1 VIRAIVDPRVDPRAA
16 PTRVHL
22 PPNFKSVGPAVAAEN
37 PVHTVWTGRSGSVG
51 GMVSFLGLLLH
62 VLASPFRSQARL
74 EAEIIF
80 LRHQLNLL
88 RRRRPAKPRLTTAD
102 RLLFV
107 GLYRLVPSLLNA
119 AVIIQ
124 PDTIVRW
131 HRAGF
136 RSYWRWKSRSRGGRP
151 KVSVEVRNL
160 IRRMNAENPLWGAP
174 RIHGEL
180 LKLGI
185 EVAQSTVAKYM
196 TKRRPGSGQTWKTF
210 LRNHVAGIGA
220 MDFLVV
226 PTINF
231 RLLFVLVILR
241 HERRRLISLSVTD
254 HPTAEWIARRITE
267 GFPWDEAP
275 THLIRDRD
283 ASYGHAVTKRLVAI
297 GIRDHPIAPRSPWQ
311 NGHAERLIGTIRR
324 ECLDHIVILGEAHL
338 RQVLKAYA
346 AYYDQVRPHL
356 SLAKDAPL
364 HRPIQRIGSVF
375 GTPILGGLHHVYC
388 RT

>member
-1 VIRAIVDPRVDPRAA
+1 VA
-16 PTRVHL
+16 
-22 PPNFKSVGPAVAAEN
+22 VGP
-37 PVHTVWTGRSGSVG
+37 R
-51 GMVSFLGLLLH
+51 FRLRY
-62 VLASPFRSQARL
+62 AS
-74 EAEIIF
+74 
-80 LRHQLNLL
+80 
-88 RRRRPAKPRLTTAD
+88 
-102 RLLFV
+102 
-107 GLYRLVPSLLNA
+107 
-119 AVIIQ
+119 
-124 PDTIVRW
+124 
-131 HRAGF
+131 
-136 RSYWRWKSRSRGGRP
+136 
-151 KVSVEVRNL
+151 L
-160 IRRMNAENPLWGAP
+160 IRRMSVENSLWGVP

-196 TKRRPGSGQTWKTF
+196 AKRRPGSGQTWKTF

-254 HPTAEWIARRITE
+254 HPTAEWIARQITE
-267 GFPWDEAP
+267 AFPWDSAP

-283 ASYGHAVTKRLVAI
+283 AAYGHAVTKRLAAM

-311 NGHAERLIGTIRR
+311 NGHAERLIGSIRR
-324 ECLDHIVILGEAHL
+324 ECLDHVVIFGEAHL

-346 AYYDQVRPHL
+346 AYYNNIRTHL

-364 HRPIQRIGSVF
+364 VRPVQRF
-375 GTPILGGLHHVYC
+375 GFIAATPILGGLHHEYC
-388 RT
+388 RI